1 MGKVGGREGGTEGG
15 REGEKGG
22 RKGGRDRV
30 KEEGRE
36 RGTEE
41 GKDHQLFVKSF
52 NCMHLTS
59 YPYLAVGKTLPLMM
73 CSVVM
78 AIAAMDEK

>member
-1 MGKVGGREGGTEGG
+1 MEEGRERRWERGK
-15 REGEKGG
+15 KGG
-22 RKGGRDRV
+22 RKGVRDKVR
-30 KEEGRE
+30 EEGRE

-41 GKDHQLFVKSF
+41 GKDHQLFVISF

>member
-1 MGKVGGREGGTEGG
+1 MEEGREGRWEQGK
-15 REGEKGG
+15 KGG
-22 RKGGRDRV
+22 RKGVRDRV
-30 KEEGRE
+30 REEERE